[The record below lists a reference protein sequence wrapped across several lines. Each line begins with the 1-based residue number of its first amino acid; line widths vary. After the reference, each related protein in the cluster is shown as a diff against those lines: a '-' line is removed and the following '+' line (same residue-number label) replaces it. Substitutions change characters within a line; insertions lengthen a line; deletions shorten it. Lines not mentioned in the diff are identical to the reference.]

1 MGRGVGGLGCGVGVW
16 GARWRCGVRDGGF
29 GRGVGAWASGR
40 NDDHIIFF
48 LNISYFKPCK
58 VKLQTFVF
66 TLFLSLL
73 RAIFI
78 DFGGSL
84 CRVYLFLPALSIPTP
99 AAVVNQT
106 THVVQRA
113 VLHENTLPDSLSTST
128 TSRNGV
134 VKMLFLFQKKKS
146 GLTMKD

>member
-1 MGRGVGGLGCGVGVW
+1 MGVW
-16 GARWRCGVRDGGF
+16 GAGWGLGRRWGFGVRDRAL
-29 GRGVGAWASGR
+29 GRGAGAWASGR
-40 NDDHIIFF
+40 KDDHIIFF

-128 TSRNGV
+128 TYRNGV
-134 VKMLFLFQKKKS
+134 VKMLFLFQKKIQ
-146 GLTMKD
+146 D